1 MSQSPTTTDETR
13 QETYLSAVNQARDV
27 TPLRRSKKKPPQFA
41 SALAHEVRNPL
52 SNINLAVEMLKSLT
66 SDDNHKIYLDI
77 IIRGADRINNLVT
90 DFLTSFQGEAMHVAK
105 HSIHQLIDEVIA
117 ITEDRMRL
125 KNIAIRKDYEAQDF
139 QIMLDKEKM
148 QIALTNIIINAI
160 DAMPSEN
167 GELVLTAKL
176 IDGKYII
183 QVADNGCG
191 ISKENLNYIFK
202 PFFTKKPGGLG
213 LGLATTYHILK
224 SNHVGI
230 NVESVEG
237 KGTCF
242 TLLFDKGHRYSLSE

>member
-1 MSQSPTTTDETR
+1 MAESPGSIDETR
-13 QETYLSAVNQARDV
+13 QEPYLPTANLTRDV
-27 TPLRRSKKKPPQFA
+27 TRLRRSKKKPPQFA
-41 SALAHEVRNPL
+41 SALVHEVRNPL

-77 IIRGADRINNLVT
+77 IVRGAVRINDLVT
-90 DFLTSFQGEAMHVAK
+90 DFLTSFQAEDIRYDK
-105 HSIHQLIDEVIA
+105 HSIHQLLDEVIA
-117 ITEDRMRL
+117 RTEDRIRL
-125 KNIAIRKDYEAQDF
+125 KNITIRKEYEKQDF
-139 QIMLDKEKM
+139 QIMLNKEKM

-183 QVADNGCG
+183 EVKDNGCG
-191 ISKENLNYIFK
+191 ISKENLNQVFK

-224 SNHVGI
+224 SNHVGM

-242 TLLFDKGHRYSLSE
+242 TLTFDKDHH